1 MTLVELRIQPLNNS
15 VLFLKEADI
24 FLSRDYWRIAVDRD
38 ISGYYETVST
48 IKTNLLIVEQQRQEF
63 TSVAELQQIDL
74 FLQTLEFK
82 LRTLNQLLPRLD
94 RRRDLVNLG
103 GTILKT
109 LFGTA
114 TVTDVHK
121 LHDVFTEL
129 KSRNSDLVHSLANQL
144 TYVKKLDS
152 LSAINTDAITNL
164 SSTVKEKLM
173 NSHDQ
178 FRQVPRDLMWLNV
191 TLCAHSEIYMAIR
204 RLEFVLLVLGQKLDD
219 LMAAI

>member
-74 FLQTLEFK
+74 FLQTLEYK
-82 LRTLNQLLPRLD
+82 LQTFNQLLPRLD
-94 RRRDLVNLG
+94 RRRGLVNLG
-103 GTILKT
+103 GTIIKT

-121 LHDVFTEL
+121 LHDVITEM
-129 KSRNSDLVHSLANQL
+129 KSRNSDIVHSLTNQL
-144 TYVKKLDS
+144 MYVKKLD
-152 LSAINTDAITNL
+152 
-164 SSTVKEKLM
+164 
-173 NSHDQ
+173 
-178 FRQVPRDLMWLNV
+178 
-191 TLCAHSEIYMAIR
+191 
-204 RLEFVLLVLGQKLDD
+204 
-219 LMAAI
+219 